1 MQNLFR
7 IFFASINSQNYF
19 QLPNYCG
26 GQYKTDLEELLS
38 DPDNFNNHV
47 GILNVTITNSIN
59 IVSEISSEEYAPNLN
74 LLSVENADL
83 YLVEFFASVYE
94 DGPFFYSGINYVV
107 FVCSSEN
114 GMRKITGFIT
124 PSMETIYAYESN
136 VEQANAFGS
145 SRFGLPVVQPYA
157 CCWFYYSF
165 SQMPTSIIVK
175 QEIYNNGA
183 ITTVNFKEFCR
194 VATAC
199 EFSYDSYPIEYL
211 RTGALCVRNY
221 AWYYY
226 INNNNSSLGYHI
238 TDNSSKHLSYHP
250 QDIPLSSIPRTCA
263 AVNYIWNIRMEN
275 SDGNLFCSWFHQS
288 AGAYQG
294 SGRVSQNYAK
304 TLAENGA
311 NYVEILHCFYD
322 NSDRSDESIIITCNG
337 SHSSIKVEPYSYL
350 YHGPA
355 CTKCHTH
362 TGTGSAH
369 TFVNYNTHYECTV
382 CGYTTMSPALPKR
395 ASGED
400 VLQ

>member
-1 MQNLFR
+1 MIAILLSIYVLVLFVLE
-7 IFFASINSQNYF
+7 IMLGTITLTIIIVLLVIILLIIAASI
-19 QLPNYCG
+19 
-26 GQYKTDLEELLS
+26 
-38 DPDNFNNHV
+38 
-47 GILNVTITNSIN
+47 
-59 IVSEISSEEYAPNLN
+59 
-74 LLSVENADL
+74 
-83 YLVEFFASVYE
+83 
-94 DGPFFYSGINYVV
+94 
-107 FVCSSEN
+107 
-114 GMRKITGFIT
+114 
-124 PSMETIYAYESN
+124 
-136 VEQANAFGS
+136 
-145 SRFGLPVVQPYA
+145 
-157 CCWFYYSF
+157 
-165 SQMPTSIIVK
+165 
-175 QEIYNNGA
+175 
-183 ITTVNFKEFCR
+183 
-194 VATAC
+194 
-199 EFSYDSYPIEYL
+199 
-211 RTGALCVRNY
+211 
-221 AWYYY
+221 
-226 INNNNSSLGYHI
+226 
-238 TDNSSKHLSYHP
+238 LSYHP

-311 NYVEILHCFYD
+311 NYVEILHYFYD